1 MGDHIR
7 SLCCNCAAPIC
18 NWLLSSGGG
27 RKPQPMKGQKVT
39 TYDSGITRKE
49 KLYITVAC
57 PFFTNNKTNLPE
69 QSEPKLKKR
78 KEWTQRETNTLVSM
92 KAEGATF
99 QDIALELDRS
109 IGSVYKRFKKLQRA

>member
-27 RKPQPMKGQKVT
+27 RKPQPMKGQKIIA
-39 TYDSGITRKE
+39 DSCGEHGRETI
-49 KLYITVAC
+49 YITVEC